1 MEVILESFEYL
12 TDPNWIMAR
21 GGLYLILIILF
32 IETGLFFG
40 FFLPG
45 DPLLFI
51 SGMIIASA
59 EQAAHPF
66 DNQLFNIIFWESLFI
81 GAAILGNLVGYWT
94 GSKFGHLINNREKD
108 YWLLKR
114 KHVEAA
120 HQFYEKKGGF
130 AIVISRF
137 LPVARTFVPI
147 IGGMVKMDFKKF
159 VLFSSLGAIVWVG
172 SLVTLGYALG
182 ENSWVNRNL
191 EWTLLGI
198 VLVVTLPVVFKFI
211 FAKKEKESQ

>member
-1 MEVILESFEYL
+1 MEILESLEYL

-21 GGLYLILIILF
+21 GGLYLILLILF

-59 EQAAHPF
+59 EPSAHLF
-66 DNQLFNIIFWESLFI
+66 DNGIFNLIFWEILFI
-81 GAAILGNLVGYWT
+81 GSAILGNLVGYWT
-94 GSKFGHLINNREKD
+94 GAKFGYLINNRKKD

-114 KHVEAA
+114 KHVESA
-120 HQFYEKKGGF
+120 HQFYQKKGGF

-159 VLFSSLGAIVWVG
+159 TFFSALGAVAWVG

-182 ENSWVNRNL
+182 ENKWVKNNL

-211 FAKKEKESQ
+211 FAKKEKVTE